1 MSLGVGIFHQVW
13 AVASISDRQCIEDAL
28 ADVRLADELGFDSFG
43 FGEHHAGREKAFFGR
58 APIPEYLIARMAG
71 ETRQIQLGTAVKVL
85 PFDTA
90 TRCAESIALLDLLT
104 GGRAIFGLGMGVR
117 TDPLAT
123 VHDRGEMFRT
133 QLRELRDLLRSRESL
148 TPQPE
153 RDLSDVI
160 WVAAREEASVEA
172 AAELGLNF
180 IVGQAEHGVQQ
191 RHYVD
196 RYRAA
201 GGRGATKG
209 ARMVLVA
216 ETDEAAFEYAAAP
229 AWRTFSQMRNGRYYQ
244 LAVEEGR
251 VPDGEPTD
259 VRDVLHRI
267 EFVAGGPETV
277 VEGLR
282 RYQAEAGVDQLDI
295 MVHVPGVPHDAV
307 VRSMRLFASEVA
319 PRVQRMPLA
328 A

>member
-13 AVASISDRQCIEDAL
+13 AVASISDRQCIEETL

-43 FGEHHAGREKAFFGR
+43 FGEHHAGRDKVFFGR
-58 APIPEYLIARMAG
+58 VPIPEYLIARMAG

-133 QLRELRDLLRSRESL
+133 QLREVRDLLRSQDVL

-160 WVAAREEASVEA
+160 WV
-172 AAELGLNF
+172 
-180 IVGQAEHGVQQ
+180 
-191 RHYVD
+191 
-196 RYRAA
+196 
-201 GGRGATKG
+201 
-209 ARMVLVA
+209 
-216 ETDEAAFEYAAAP
+216 
-229 AWRTFSQMRNGRYYQ
+229 
-244 LAVEEGR
+244 
-251 VPDGEPTD
+251 
-259 VRDVLHRI
+259 
-267 EFVAGGPETV
+267 
-277 VEGLR
+277 
-282 RYQAEAGVDQLDI
+282 
-295 MVHVPGVPHDAV
+295 
-307 VRSMRLFASEVA
+307 
-319 PRVQRMPLA
+319 
-328 A
+328 